1 MVNVPQHTIK
11 LQDGSLFSFKRRF
24 KHHSI
29 SLLEVFR
36 KVRDGRRKFG
46 KRHEL
51 TFILL
56 ILFGG
61 ITAGYTT
68 IKDCRLWVLHNRKWL
83 HRYIVMPH
91 GIPDERTLSRAI
103 QKLDID
109 SLVDAFSCWQQI
121 LLGQNCSRVASFDGK
136 TMRGIHGANVIRH
149 ILSLFTHQ
157 THQIL
162 GQIGVEQKENEIPA
176 FRRLL
181 EQTTPYGLLL
191 VGDALHTQK
200 ETVKD
205 ILLHKAHY
213 LLFVKMNQEQLAED
227 IMAFFNDIPWGVTV
241 EQKTFWDDTHG
252 RRTKTKVTVSHNP
265 QMLSFLVS
273 EWQGIQTIGKIERVG
288 TRIAY
293 DGKETSYAET
303 VYCIASKKLTAMQVA
318 YHTRNHWQIEN
329 NLHWEKDWIFLEDRQ
344 TLRSGKAPEV
354 MTFLRSM
361 CISVFALF
369 QFSSISQT
377 IHNFQMNQSL
387 HHQFLS
393 LSGVV

>member
-24 KHHSI
+24 KHHSV

-51 TFILL
+51 AFILL

-68 IKDCRLWVLHNRKWL
+68 IKDCRLWVLHNTKWL
-83 HRYIVMPH
+83 HKYIAMPH

-109 SLVDAFSCWQQI
+109 SLVDAFSSWQHI
-121 LLGQNCSRVASFDGK
+121 LFGHTYSRVASFDGK
-136 TMRGIHGANVIRH
+136 TMRGVHGANVIRH

-162 GQIGVEQKENEIPA
+162 GQIGVQQKENEITA
-176 FRRLL
+176 FSRLL
-181 EQTTPYGLLL
+181 EQTMPYGLLL

-205 ILLHKAHY
+205 IL
-213 LLFVKMNQEQLAED
+213 F
-227 IMAFFNDIPWGVTV
+227 
-241 EQKTFWDDTHG
+241 
-252 RRTKTKVTVSHNP
+252 
-265 QMLSFLVS
+265 
-273 EWQGIQTIGKIERVG
+273 
-288 TRIAY
+288 
-293 DGKETSYAET
+293 
-303 VYCIASKKLTAMQVA
+303 
-318 YHTRNHWQIEN
+318 
-329 NLHWEKDWIFLEDRQ
+329 
-344 TLRSGKAPEV
+344 
-354 MTFLRSM
+354 
-361 CISVFALF
+361 
-369 QFSSISQT
+369 
-377 IHNFQMNQSL
+377 
-387 HHQFLS
+387 
-393 LSGVV
+393 